1 MILSPD
7 LKKIE
12 AEASSFFSAVSDLKV
27 LEDLKVQ
34 FLGKKGSLTELFKKM
49 GSLSAEEKK
58 TFGQEINYLKDLIE
72 NLYLEKKNL
81 LIESFKAE
89 KIQKESID
97 VTLPGNPVMRGASN
111 PISLVIE
118 DIIRIFTRMGFSV
131 EEGPELEEEYYNFDA
146 LNIPEHHPARD
157 DQDSFYIQ
165 EKKLLRTQTSS
176 VQIRV
181 MEKKKPPLAI
191 ITYGKCFRKDTIDA
205 THSPIFHQVE
215 GLLVDRH
222 VTFSDLKGILSLFAR
237 EMFGSKTQVRFR
249 PDFFPFTEPSAEM
262 AFSCFVCGGKGCPVC
277 KKTGWIEAGGCGM
290 VDPEVFKYVGID
302 YQEYKGYAF
311 GLGIER
317 LAMRKYDI
325 PDIRMLYENDIRFLS
340 QFR

>member
-7 LKKIE
+7 LKKVE
-12 AEASSFFSAVSDLKV
+12 ADASTFFSQVQDLKG

-34 FLGKKGSLTELFKKM
+34 FLGKKGLVTGFFKKM
-49 GSLSAEEKK
+49 GSLQGEEKK
-58 TFGQEINYLKDLIE
+58 TFGQEINFLKEQIE
-72 NLYLEKKNL
+72 TLYLDKKNIFL
-81 LIESFKAE
+81 DTLKKE
-89 KIQKESID
+89 KLEKETID
-97 VTLPGNPVMRGASN
+97 VTLPGKPVLRGASN

-131 EEGPELEEEYYNFDA
+131 EEGPELEDEYYNFDA

-191 ITYGKCFRKDTIDA
+191 ITYGKCFRKDDIDA

-215 GLLVDRH
+215 GLLVDKK
-222 VTFSDLKGILSLFAR
+222 VTFSDLKGILSLFAK
-237 EMFGSKTQVRFR
+237 EMFGSKTKVRFR
-249 PDFFPFTEPSAEM
+249 PDFFPFTEPSAEL
-262 AFSCFVCGGKGCPVC
+262 AFSCFVCQGKGCSVC
-277 KKTGWIEAGGCGM
+277 KKSGWIEAGGCGM
-290 VDPEVFKYVGID
+290 VDPEVFKHVGID
-302 YQEYKGYAF
+302 YEQYKGYAF

-325 PDIRMLYENDIRFLS
+325 PDIRMLYENDVRFLS
-340 QFR
+340 QFK